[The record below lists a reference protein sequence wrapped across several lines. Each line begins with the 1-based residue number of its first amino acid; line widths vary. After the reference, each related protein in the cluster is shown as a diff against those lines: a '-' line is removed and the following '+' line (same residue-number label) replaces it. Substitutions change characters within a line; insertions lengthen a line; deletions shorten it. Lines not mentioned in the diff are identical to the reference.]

1 MAYTSI
7 NFKTKKELRQA
18 LLAGE
23 KITVFQPGPF
33 GEARYGTITSGKVY
47 LEGPHSP
54 QPHRWYAQGEVKDGY
69 LIKVK

>member
-23 KITVFQPGPF
+23 KISVYQPGPF
-33 GEARYGTITSGKVY
+33 GNGNIDSGRVY

-54 QPHRWYAQGEVKDGY
+54 KPHRWYAQGEVKNGY
-69 LIKVK
+69 LIKIK